1 MFLIPVLILCLII
14 LVLGHRIKS
23 ANIFSPWLIT
33 ALVWLCII
41 ILYLF
46 KGYLLH
52 PLSDKFFLALFLWVG
67 SLSFT
72 SIVTYLLTSSGCTVV
87 CNIYRNK
94 VYNRDI
100 FKLFLIISFV
110 FTPVYFY
117 TIFSSLGGDYT
128 SLFLRLRDKA
138 VTGGYQLGIVGYVET
153 LNFVML
159 VISMY
164 LYPLISKKTVLYF
177 LLVNILTGFAIM
189 EKGTFFE
196 IFITIVF
203 ILYLKNKIKLKTIIS
218 AALFFIALMIVFQ
231 FARSGGDSIDVGGF
245 LTLYIL
251 SPSAAFDTLSSYHFY
266 DFGANTFSF
275 YYKLSNALFGTNF
288 TEIPMLKDFVYVPMG
303 VNVYT
308 VMQPYFEDFGYCGVL
323 IFGIING
330 IISGF
335 VYKKSMSGAIK
346 WICLY
351 TFICEYYVLQFF
363 QERLFISHSDFIQII
378 ILTTLLAMP
387 RFKFFKVKTN
397 NPTYV

>member
-1 MFLIPVLILCLII
+1 MGDIY
-14 LVLGHRIKS
+14 KK
-23 ANIFSPWLIT
+23 
-33 ALVWLCII
+33 
-41 ILYLF
+41 
-46 KGYLLH
+46 KG
-52 PLSDKFFLALFLWVG
+52 
-67 SLSFT
+67 
-72 SIVTYLLTSSGCTVV
+72 
-87 CNIYRNK
+87 
-94 VYNRDI
+94 YNRDV
-100 FKLFLIISFV
+100 FKLFLVISFI
-110 FTPVYFY
+110 FTPLYFY

-138 VTGGYQLGIVGYVET
+138 VTGGYQLGILGYIET

-164 LYPLISKKTVLYF
+164 LYPLISKKIVLYF
-177 LLVNILTGFAIM
+177 LLVNIFTGFAIM

-203 ILYLKNKIKLKTIIS
+203 ILYLKNKIRLKTIVY
-218 AALFFIALMIVFQ
+218 AALFFVVLMIGFQ
-231 FARSGGDSIDVGGF
+231 FVRSGGDSIDIGGF

-251 SPSAAFDTLSSYHFY
+251 SPSAAFDTLSPSHIQN
-266 DFGANTFSF
+266 FGANTFSF

-335 VYKKSMSGAIK
+335 VYKKSISGGLK

-378 ILTTLLAMP
+378 ILTSLLTMP
-387 RFKFFKVKTN
+387 SFIFFKVKTN
-397 NPTYV
+397 KLIIS

>member
-1 MFLIPVLILCLII
+1 MFLISVLILCLII
-14 LVLGHRIKS
+14 IVSSLRIKS

-33 ALVWLCII
+33 ALVWLSIL
-41 ILYLF
+41 ILYLL
-46 KGYLLH
+46 KGYLLN
-52 PLSDKFFLALFLWVG
+52 PLSEKFFFALFLWVG
-67 SLSFT
+67 SLSFS
-72 SIVTYLLTSSGCTVV
+72 SIISYLLTSSGTTIVG
-87 CNIYRNK
+87 NIYRNQ
-94 VYNRDI
+94 VYNRNI
-100 FKLFLIISFV
+100 FKLFLLISFAI
-110 FTPVYFY
+110 TPVYFY

-164 LYPLISKKTVLYF
+164 LYPIISKKIVLYF
-177 LLVNILTGFAIM
+177 LLVNIFTGFAIM

-196 IFITIVF
+196 IFIMIIF
-203 ILYLKNKIKLKTIIS
+203 ILYLKKKIRLKTIIY
-218 AALFFIALMIVFQ
+218 AALFFILLMIGFQ
-231 FARSGGDSIDVGGF
+231 FMRSGGDGIDIVGF

-251 SPSAAFDTLSSYHFY
+251 SPSAAFDTLSPSHIY

-275 YYKLSNALFGTNF
+275 YYKLSNALFGTSF

-308 VMQPYFEDFGYCGVL
+308 VMQPYFEDFGYSGVL

-330 IISGF
+330 VISGF
-335 VYKKSMSGAIK
+335 VYKKSMSGGLN

-378 ILTTLLAMP
+378 ILTSLLIMP
-387 RFKFFKVKTN
+387 NFRFSKIKTN
-397 NPTYV
+397 KLS